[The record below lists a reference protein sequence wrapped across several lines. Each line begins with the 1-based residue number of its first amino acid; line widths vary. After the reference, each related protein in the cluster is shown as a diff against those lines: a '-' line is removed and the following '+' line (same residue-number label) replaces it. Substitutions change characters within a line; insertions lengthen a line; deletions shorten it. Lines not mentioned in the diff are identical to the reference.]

1 MTDKTIPSESES
13 LEKLYTIYAYAFD
26 RFNKYAI
33 KKDNN
38 TQLIKE
44 MNISLK
50 NGSQNFSNPE
60 NITKYSLLLV
70 EPFEKCT
77 TKIMEIILTS
87 IEEILKYNLV
97 EPYILQKMVEK
108 LIAYIHKY
116 FQFNQIDFKV
126 DSKILKICELIFSN
140 QNIFI
145 HNENLKS
152 IIKIYLR
159 IFLSSHNTEIFQNQ
173 TQKILFVLINKIIDK
188 ITKCTIVNKD
198 YGDINIL
205 QGNYKENA
213 EQRKEMFYKL
223 QLNEFN
229 FISKKYTDF
238 LLDLI

>member
-97 EPYILQKMVEK
+97 EPYILQKW
-108 LIAYIHKY
+108 
-116 FQFNQIDFKV
+116 
-126 DSKILKICELIFSN
+126 SKN
-140 QNIFI
+140 
-145 HNENLKS
+145 
-152 IIKIYLR
+152 
-159 IFLSSHNTEIFQNQ
+159 
-173 TQKILFVLINKIIDK
+173 
-188 ITKCTIVNKD
+188 
-198 YGDINIL
+198 
-205 QGNYKENA
+205 
-213 EQRKEMFYKL
+213 
-223 QLNEFN
+223 
-229 FISKKYTDF
+229 
-238 LLDLI
+238 